1 MKGNSSV
8 GQPNFMQHAISYT
21 SSINL
26 KKAVN
31 SNNKCLVKKKE
42 GEKSV
47 KNEIS

>member
-8 GQPNFMQHAISYT
+8 GQPNFMQHVISYT

-31 SNNKCLVKKKE
+31 SNNKCLVKKE
-42 GEKSV
+42 GKSV
-47 KNEIS
+47 KNEIC